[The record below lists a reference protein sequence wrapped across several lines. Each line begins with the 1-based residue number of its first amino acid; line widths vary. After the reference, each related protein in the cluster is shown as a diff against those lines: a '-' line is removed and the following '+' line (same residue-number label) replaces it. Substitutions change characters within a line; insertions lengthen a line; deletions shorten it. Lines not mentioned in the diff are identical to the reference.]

1 MSFKAVW
8 GFDPDEVLREQKSI
22 FNAQDRSVHR
32 WEETPDLDDKIEIP
46 CGRDVQVEELRR
58 IFSS

>member
-22 FNAQDRSVHR
+22 HKAQDRSVHQ
-32 WEETPDLDDKIEIP
+32 WEETPDWDDSIEIP
-46 CGRDVQVEELRR
+46 RGSDVQVEELRR
-58 IFSS
+58 MFSS